1 MLAAMTEPTQ
11 TPGILAA
18 RLGLGPHPEGG
29 RYRQLFRSASTVSVP
44 ARGVERAAL
53 TSILF
58 LLARGEVS
66 RWHRVLSDEVW
77 HFHEGNPLELWVVDA
92 DFAGVRRIVLGL
104 ASEGHEPLA
113 VVPAG
118 AWQAARPL
126 GEMALVA
133 CDVGPGFDFADFVL
147 LSELSDESTRLKA
160 LFPHLAGFL

>member
-1 MLAAMTEPTQ
+1 VSSIADRLAVD
-11 TPGILAA
+11 
-18 RLGLGPHPEGG
+18 LGLEPHPEGG
-29 RYRQLFRSASTVSVP
+29 RYRQLFRSGSVVAVP
-44 ARGVERAAL
+44 GRGIERAAL

-77 HFHEGNPLELWVVDA
+77 HFHEGDPLELLVVDA
-92 DFAGVRRIVLGL
+92 GFAGATRHVLGR
-104 ASEGHEPLA
+104 ASQGNEPLA

-126 GEMALVA
+126 GRYALVA

-147 LSELSDESTRLKA
+147 LAELPDESARLRER
-160 LFPHLAGFL
+160 LPTLVELL

>member
-1 MLAAMTEPTQ
+1 MSRVASIASGLS
-11 TPGILAA
+11 A
-18 RLGLGPHPEGG
+18 RLGLEPHPEGG
-29 RYRQLFRSASTVSVP
+29 RYRQLHRSASVVHVP
-44 ARGVERAAL
+44 WRGADRAAL

-58 LLARGEVS
+58 LLERGEAS

-77 HFHEGNPLELWVVDA
+77 HFHEGDPLELFVVDA
-92 DFAGVRRIVLGL
+92 DFAGVRRHVLGL

-126 GEMALVA
+126 GELALVA

-147 LSELSDESTRLKA
+147 LSDLSAESTRLRT
-160 LFPHLAGFL
+160 LFPDLAGLL